1 MDVLFSKFEQKR
13 ILQSLYMAGIAVIIG
28 VVFSLIGYNL
38 PENTI
43 SYVREILPDSII
55 SSTQTP
61 RSSETSDS
69 ERTGPLPTSNTTT
82 GERPPRDV
90 NSTTSVDSE
99 TTLSDNHRT
108 GVLVFADVRVSIA
121 RSLTVGI
128 LCTGLTFIISLLSSL
143 IYYRKLLLDRY
154 DLADIERYAIKHHR
168 SWSAR
173 IIIGATSGVI
183 LSLLCW
189 FFWTLFGMM
198 FSNLWLSKTGATFV
212 TALYC
217 GIIGFAVTYWNIAIR
232 TMNVVSLGLLT
243 FALGLFGS
251 FLLSND
257 PQWWQIS
264 LSYLGYDS
272 GADIVFRISMVAVGL
287 MLLTVIRDLLDT
299 LWIEVLMG
307 HLSKIRH
314 RIIAVGAVLI
324 CLGIMGVGIFPVRVS
339 ELSTHLHN
347 LSVYAAGGLF
357 SLGMFGIGFIAP
369 GLFHPFFI
377 RVSWGLLAFCIGLV
391 GIYIADIINFVALE
405 ILAFAIFSIWLYLLH
420 EFTLHHL
427 GSLNRNKLKRT
438 TQMMI
443 AIVDD

>member
-154 DLADIERYAIKHHR
+154 DLAD
-168 SWSAR
+168 
-173 IIIGATSGVI
+173 
-183 LSLLCW
+183 
-189 FFWTLFGMM
+189 
-198 FSNLWLSKTGATFV
+198 
-212 TALYC
+212 
-217 GIIGFAVTYWNIAIR
+217 
-232 TMNVVSLGLLT
+232 
-243 FALGLFGS
+243 
-251 FLLSND
+251 
-257 PQWWQIS
+257 
-264 LSYLGYDS
+264 
-272 GADIVFRISMVAVGL
+272 
-287 MLLTVIRDLLDT
+287 
-299 LWIEVLMG
+299 
-307 HLSKIRH
+307 
-314 RIIAVGAVLI
+314 
-324 CLGIMGVGIFPVRVS
+324 
-339 ELSTHLHN
+339 
-347 LSVYAAGGLF
+347 
-357 SLGMFGIGFIAP
+357 
-369 GLFHPFFI
+369 
-377 RVSWGLLAFCIGLV
+377 
-391 GIYIADIINFVALE
+391 
-405 ILAFAIFSIWLYLLH
+405 
-420 EFTLHHL
+420 
-427 GSLNRNKLKRT
+427 
-438 TQMMI
+438 
-443 AIVDD
+443 